1 MQPPTDNPFT
11 LINKPG
17 PEENYI
23 IGGPGC
29 GKSRHLA
36 ELISGAGRG
45 LNPIVISSNRTI
57 AKEVAK
63 LDPGFDQTRIGTIH
77 SHCIRA
83 LGNPR
88 LADDPEGILAWNEA
102 HPRITLIPALDRDE
116 IDLWERPVGT
126 VHPGLLMNDYQRLRA
141 ARQPMPTDGP
151 LADFA
156 RAWDSWR
163 VSTRTLDSNDLL
175 ERCLEENIP
184 APGNSGCIFVDEA
197 QDLTP
202 LELALIRQWSSA
214 GIPVVFAGDPN
225 QNLYWWRGAESSA
238 LANLDDVPGTRT
250 RILRQS
256 HRVPR
261 AIHRV
266 TLDWMRECPTNPA
279 IDYRPRDFAGGRW
292 LSPSN
297 WREPEQI
304 IEAAE
309 QLASGGSEVMILASN
324 ILFLKPAIE
333 HLRRMVIPF
342 HNPWRPTNAR
352 WNPNSKD
359 SEQVTPAQRI
369 QAFHGFD
376 PSASNALL
384 SASRWT
390 SILSPAAAFANPRHG
405 LEQLR
410 HETANADH
418 SSRAECLSRLISPQ
432 ALAASAS
439 GDLVWLNTNL
449 AADRTDDIRYVI
461 RLAARHGIH
470 ILDQEPRITVGT
482 IHSVKG
488 AETDF
493 VFVFPDLQL
502 PDLREWLGP
511 PESMAGIYRQFY
523 VAMTRA
529 RRGLTI
535 CAPAGSMTVD
545 LQALANASRTCEPGG
560 F

>member
-309 QLASGGSEVMILASN
+309 QLASGG
-324 ILFLKPAIE
+324 
-333 HLRRMVIPF
+333 
-342 HNPWRPTNAR
+342 
-352 WNPNSKD
+352 
-359 SEQVTPAQRI
+359 QRG
-369 QAFHGFD
+369 HD
-376 PSASNALL
+376 PRLQHPL
-384 SASRWT
+384 PQT
-390 SILSPAAAFANPRHG
+390 RH
-405 LEQLR
+405 
-410 HETANADH
+410 
-418 SSRAECLSRLISPQ
+418 RAPQ
-432 ALAASAS
+432 AHGHPVSQPLAAHQRTLEPQLQGQRTGHTGTAHPSLPRVRPQRLQRSAQCLPL
-439 GDLVWLNTNL
+439 DLDPV
-449 AADRTDDIRYVI
+449 
-461 RLAARHGIH
+461 
-470 ILDQEPRITVGT
+470 
-482 IHSVKG
+482 
-488 AETDF
+488 
-493 VFVFPDLQL
+493 
-502 PDLREWLGP
+502 
-511 PESMAGIYRQFY
+511 AG
-523 VAMTRA
+523 
-529 RRGLTI
+529 RGLRQPPPRFGATTARDSQ
-535 CAPAGSMTVD
+535 C
-545 LQALANASRTCEPGG
+545 
-560 F
+560 